1 MECNYHSFEVVEALE
16 MQQKTSFLRTFH
28 LLVVIMLSGVLL
40 LRTAYYLKKKK
51 IKQVISRNGFNFL
64 FWS

>member
-28 LLVVIMLSGVLL
+28 LLVVIMLSSVLL

-51 IKQVISRNGFNFL
+51 KTSDK
-64 FWS
+64 